1 MIIKVLPK
9 IIVPVSLAMIIG
21 TTAIVT
27 TRASEVSSNVT
38 SESVTVPSSVDNS
51 VQDNN
56 GSTSLTANDLSDMW
70 DQQVKQLQSVNLNDL
85 SNITSLDSDNNVLN
99 TIYKNFKS
107 QLSSFGNSTDVD
119 SRDSKSSVF
128 AKGYSVNI
136 QKYFKNTFGNLS
148 SKKNMKMSKLP
159 SIKFL
164 MSSSTKERNKL
175 VKDFTSS
182 SSYKN
187 AYNMI
192 NVGSVFKLASNG
204 TSKYT
209 LSSPSNL
216 KNSMGIT
223 SNDKSNSI
231 KSSYDKNASNMNGD
245 LQKLLKSATGTE
257 DLVGPT
263 NVKNSFDSS
272 VSKNKKS
279 MEIQKNVGTGNT
291 PVHRQSN
298 PFTFDPNFNILD
310 NIGDNK

>member
-1 MIIKVLPK
+1 MLIKVF
-9 IIVPVSLAMIIG
+9 IPVSLAMIIG

-27 TRASEVSSNVT
+27 THASEVTSNVT
-38 SESVTVPSSVDNS
+38 SESVTVPSSVNNS

-56 GSTSLTANDLSDMW
+56 GSTPLTANDLSDMW

-99 TIYKNFKS
+99 TIYKNVKS
-107 QLSSFGNSTDVD
+107 QLSSFGNSTDVET
-119 SRDSKSSVF
+119 RDSKSSVF
-128 AKGYSVNI
+128 AKGYSVKI
-136 QKYFKNTFGNLS
+136 QNYFKKTFGNLS
-148 SKKNMKMSKLP
+148 SKQNMKMSKLP
-159 SIKFL
+159 SIKSL

-175 VKDFTSS
+175 VKGFTSS

-231 KSSYDKNASNMNGD
+231 KSSYNKNVGKMDGD
-245 LQKLLKSATGTE
+245 LQQLLKSATGTE
-257 DLVGPT
+257 ELIGPT
-263 NVKNSFDSS
+263 NVKNSFDLS

-279 MEIQKNVGTGNT
+279 LEIQKNVGTGNT
-291 PVHRQSN
+291 PVQRQSN
-298 PFTFDPNFNILD
+298 PFTFDPNFNIID
-310 NIGDNK
+310 NIGNNK